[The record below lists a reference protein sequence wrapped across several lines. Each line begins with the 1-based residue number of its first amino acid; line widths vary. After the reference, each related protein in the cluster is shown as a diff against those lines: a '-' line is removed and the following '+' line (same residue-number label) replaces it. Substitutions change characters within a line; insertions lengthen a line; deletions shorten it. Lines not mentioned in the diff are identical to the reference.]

1 MITSLFLD
9 STDADNQPSVPIGAS
24 TSNLNFSGSN
34 LPMLQEEVESKLG
47 CKLNTPN
54 GLVKLLLTQQML
66 LAKQSTLLKS
76 LRDEV
81 AQLNKKM
88 HWNEYQG
95 DEDSDDPTIRAD
107 SFQEYINLAEKT
119 KNKEFRNDLV
129 SEKYP

>member
-1 MITSLFLD
+1 
-9 STDADNQPSVPIGAS
+9 
-24 TSNLNFSGSN
+24 
-34 LPMLQEEVESKLG
+34 
-47 CKLNTPN
+47 
-54 GLVKLLLTQQML
+54 
-66 LAKQSTLLKS
+66 
-76 LRDEV
+76 
-81 AQLNKKM
+81 M